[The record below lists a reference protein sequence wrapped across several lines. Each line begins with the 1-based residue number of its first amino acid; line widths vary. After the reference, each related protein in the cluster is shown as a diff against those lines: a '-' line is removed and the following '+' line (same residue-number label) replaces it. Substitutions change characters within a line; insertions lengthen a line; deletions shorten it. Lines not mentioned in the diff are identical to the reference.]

1 VARNKAIKASISLYT
16 KKERATKKALLD
28 SGATESFIHPR
39 LIKEAKLKK
48 NPLTKPRKVKNV
60 DRTLNKAGAVTHTM
74 TFKVK
79 YQGKET
85 CHKFLI
91 ANIGEDDIILGYPFF
106 EGTNPNIDWTKG
118 TIDGMVEL
126 KGMIKDSSWIKTLLG
141 KTMVAQ
147 QLAEA
152 ATEKK
157 KRSWDELVPKQY
169 HNLEKVFSEI
179 ASEQFPERRHYDH
192 AIDLVPEAPTSIN
205 CRVYPLSPKEKEE
218 QREFLATNLQLNRIR
233 QSNSPYASRFFL
245 IHKKDRKFRPVQ
257 DYQRRLLQLL
267 PHFHPPLF

>member
-1 VARNKAIKASISLYT
+1 MARNKAIKASVSLYT

-39 LIKEAKLKK
+39 LVEGVKLKR
-48 NPLTKPRKVKNV
+48 NPLVKPRKVKNING
-60 DRTLNKAGAVTHTM
+60 TLNKAGAVTHTT

-91 ANIGEDDIILGYPFF
+91 TDIGEDDIILGYPFF
-106 EGTNPNIDWTKG
+106 EGANPSIDWTKG
-118 TIDGMVEL
+118 TMDGTVEL
-126 KGMIKDSSWIKTLLG
+126 KGTIRDSSWIKSLLR

-157 KRSWDELVPKQY
+157 KRNWDELVPKQY
-169 HNLEKVFSEI
+169 HDLEKVFSELT
-179 ASEQFPERRHYDH
+179 SERFPDCRCYDH
-192 AIDLVPEAPTSIN
+192 AIDLVPEAPTSID
-205 CRVYPLSPKEKEE
+205 CRVYPLSPREKEE
-218 QREFLATNLQLNRIR
+218 QKEFLATNL
-233 QSNSPYASRFFL
+233 
-245 IHKKDRKFRPVQ
+245 
-257 DYQRRLLQLL
+257 
-267 PHFHPPLF
+267 